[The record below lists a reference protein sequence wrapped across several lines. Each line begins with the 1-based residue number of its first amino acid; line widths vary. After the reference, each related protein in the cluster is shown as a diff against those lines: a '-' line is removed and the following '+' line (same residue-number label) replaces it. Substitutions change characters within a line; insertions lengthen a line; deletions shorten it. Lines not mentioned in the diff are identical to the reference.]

1 MLKIMF
7 TLLVLASA
15 GLAQSSRTGWFSVH
29 HAKQA
34 NFSMSPAQMREA
46 ESVYQSACAA
56 VQHDFRGGSGELHP
70 QIDVTIGTD
79 RDEIHVRAVR
89 AEIWMKKWDPLV
101 FAQGVVILAFDQV
114 LTADVVK
121 ELSIRAV
128 RSSKAAVD
136 VAGLE

>member
-1 MLKIMF
+1 VNCIRK
-7 TLLVLASA
+7 S
-15 GLAQSSRTGWFSVH
+15 
-29 HAKQA
+29 K
-34 NFSMSPAQMREA
+34 SP
-46 ESVYQSACAA
+46 
-56 VQHDFRGGSGELHP
+56 L
-70 QIDVTIGTD
+70 GTD

-89 AEIWMKKWDPLV
+89 AEIWMTKWDPLV

-114 LTADVVK
+114 LTTDVIK